1 MRRTRTNGT
10 RRTNRRRTS
19 STRRST
25 PTQTPSTARP
35 SPQSST
41 DSNSTV
47 SSPANSTPSK
57 TTNFIKWID
66 NRKKDLTIMKPR
78 KKKSRSRD
86 TVTVRQHR
94 NRSNARG
101 SVEPRTQRRP
111 STKKTKRTQP
121 PMETDDNSDSV
132 AFTTENTV
140 EEMTGAGRAADD
152 EDPLKKIFSRA
163 IDNIPPAERVF
174 HPLLAAD
181 RVEPANLEHRC
192 HYKNI
197 QFSPM
202 QTVYLTECKPQRTH
216 NHTMKSRSDEWRR
229 FGALKTIH
237 NIGGWTFEAGRRKKD
252 RKMKLVRSG
261 QSLSEP
267 TPKMKPILTFEEL
280 MSRPYY
286 TPGVNSSVQSVNTS
300 VPDRLERAT
309 EDTVVVDEEVSTSG
323 RASATEQPAKRKSKK
338 PNRL

>member
-10 RRTNRRRTS
+10 RRTDQRRTS
-19 STRRST
+19 ATRRPT
-25 PTQTPSTARP
+25 PAQAPATARP
-35 SPQSST
+35 SPQTST
-41 DSNSTV
+41 DSNSTT

-66 NRKKDLTIMKPR
+66 ARKKDLTTMKVR
-78 KKKSRSRD
+78 KKKGRSRD
-86 TVTVRQHR
+86 TMTVRQHR

-101 SVEPRTQRRP
+101 SVEPQTQRRA
-111 STKKTKRTQP
+111 STKRTNRTQP
-121 PMETDDNSDSV
+121 LVEADDISDSV
-132 AFTTENTV
+132 AFTTENTI

-152 EDPLKKIFSRA
+152 EDPLKKIFSRGV
-163 IDNIPPAERVF
+163 DRLPPTQRVF

-181 RVEPANLEHRC
+181 RAHLEQRVR
-192 HYKNI
+192 YKNI

-229 FGALKTIH
+229 YGVLRVIH
-237 NIGGWTFEAGRRKKD
+237 NIGGWTFEAGKRKKN

-261 QSLSEP
+261 QSLLEP
-267 TPKMKPILTFEEL
+267 APKTKPILTFEEL

-286 TPGVNSSVQSVNTS
+286 TPGANSSVQSVNAS
-300 VPDRLERAT
+300 VPERLERAT
-309 EDTVVVDEEVSTSG
+309 EDTVVVDEEISASE
-323 RASATEQPAKRKSKK
+323 RASASEQPTKGKLKK
-338 PNRL
+338 PNQH